1 VSNIDRP
8 DALAMRKYPS
18 ASGHDIQSL
27 QYSFI
32 VAFARADACDA
43 SVPMLTDDS
52 LDVIPGRPEGE
63 PGIPLRNL
71 EIFGF
76 AADAAL
82 RNDGMIRQS
91 HNARTAAPR
100 RT

>member
-1 VSNIDRP
+1 
-8 DALAMRKYPS
+8 
-18 ASGHDIQSL
+18 
-27 QYSFI
+27 
-32 VAFARADACDA
+32 
-43 SVPMLTDDS
+43 MLTDDS

-82 RNDGMIRQS
+82 RNDGMKRQS
-91 HNARTAAPR
+91 HNTSLPPVAFARSFSLRVLRLFPKPASSG
-100 RT
+100 